1 MLARPLSAG
10 CWLLRAGWASSL
22 TFAQQINYFKLFQAE
37 AKPNQRAPTHS
48 PAFHIPARRRAV
60 VFTTE
65 IKSSGRAGPGRHGME
80 AGGGSSPQWRALNF
94 FSGGAGGPFPLPTT
108 TQPPHQTDSM
118 FRRFL
123 SRSQSL
129 ISLCLTLSSPFTF
142 AVPTTPP
149 AIHTTTHPL
158 ARGLMCTPYTPQCP
172 PVPRSAILYYPFQ
185 EKLARKQGL
194 LGELGFSL
202 TTPLD
207 QRGRILMAR
216 PSPVCE

>member
-129 ISLCLTLSSPFTF
+129 FSLSYPLFSFHFHPPNH
-142 AVPTTPP
+142 PTRRPHHHPPTPCQGV
-149 AIHTTTHPL
+149 HVHPL
-158 ARGLMCTPYTPQCP
+158 H
-172 PVPRSAILYYPFQ
+172 RSV
-185 EKLARKQGL
+185 LAW
-194 LGELGFSL
+194 
-202 TTPLD
+202 
-207 QRGRILMAR
+207 
-216 PSPVCE
+216 